1 MATDKKDWQ
10 EVDPRVQWAM
20 DILDWGDVEPSSPTV
35 YLGVP
40 VFGGLVGVSTGF
52 VRNHL
57 LSRPLWAGAPY
68 TLVAGVVGVGVATW
82 YRDWKAR
89 RQQESSKKGQYHV
102 FRKFTPLLSTPTLT
116 YREA

>member
-89 RQQESSKKGQYHV
+89 RQQESIC
-102 FRKFTPLLSTPTLT
+102 LS
-116 YREA
+116 